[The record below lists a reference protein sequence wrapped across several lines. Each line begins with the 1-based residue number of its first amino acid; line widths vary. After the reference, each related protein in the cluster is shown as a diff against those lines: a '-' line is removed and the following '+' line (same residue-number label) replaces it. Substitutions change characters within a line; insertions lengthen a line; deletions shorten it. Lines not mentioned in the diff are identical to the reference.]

1 MFIYKYC
8 VFKID
13 QMPDGIRKPLPKR
26 AEGGE
31 FMEWKL
37 LICIFI
43 VSAVGSCLGDA
54 IYDFIKTRKKPQKA
68 PKEKNE

>member
-1 MFIYKYC
+1 
-8 VFKID
+8 
-13 QMPDGIRKPLPKR
+13 
-26 AEGGE
+26 
-31 FMEWKL
+31 MEWKL